1 MIWYKSSIQER
12 SSPLGAKMGRGL
24 PVCQQIREKIIE
36 MFKNNVPQRKIGRD
50 LDISPSTVHNI
61 IKRFK
66 ESGGISVRKGQ
77 GRKPKLNNR
86 DLRSLRRHCIKNR
99 PSSISDITTWAQDYF
114 GKPLSST
121 TICSY
126 IHKCQLKLYCA
137 KRKPYVN
144 SVQKHRRL
152 LWARRHL
159 GWTIT
164 QWKRVLWSDESVF
177 QVFFGRNGCRVLRTK
192 EEKDHPDCYQQQVQ
206 KPGSV
211 MVWGCVSALGKGNLH
226 FCDGTINAEKY
237 IEILEH
243 NMLPSR
249 RHLFQGRPCIFQQ
262 DNAKPHSA
270 HITKSWLRRK
280 RVRVLDWPAC
290 SPDLSPIENVW
301 RILKRKMRQ
310 RRPRTVAH
318 LKTCLQEEWDKITP
332 ETLHHLV
339 SSVPKRLFKCC
350 EKEWQHYKV
359 VNALLSQLFLECVA
373 GLNDRKGCI
382 FTNDM
387 KLTRQN
393 MKYFVHIVCNKIQ
406 VKVNLEITTFFF
418 YLLFPYCP
426 SFFWFGVVCKHQNAS
441 IILILL
447 HLE

>member
-1 MIWYKSSIQER
+1 
-12 SSPLGAKMGRGL
+12 MGRGS

-99 PSSISDITTWAQDYF
+99 HSSISDITTWAQDYF

-144 SVQKHRRL
+144 SVQKRRRL

-177 QVFFGRNGCRVLRTK
+177 QVFFW
-192 EEKDHPDCYQQQVQ
+192 EEWTPCAPDQ
-206 KPGSV
+206 
-211 MVWGCVSALGKGNLH
+211 
-226 FCDGTINAEKY
+226 
-237 IEILEH
+237 
-243 NMLPSR
+243 
-249 RHLFQGRPCIFQQ
+249 
-262 DNAKPHSA
+262 
-270 HITKSWLRRK
+270 RRK
-280 RVRVLDWPAC
+280 GSSRLLPAT
-290 SPDLSPIENVW
+290 SPKARYGYHGMGLCQCPW
-301 RILKRKMRQ
+301 Q
-310 RRPRTVAH
+310 R
-318 LKTCLQEEWDKITP
+318 
-332 ETLHHLV
+332 
-339 SSVPKRLFKCC
+339 
-350 EKEWQHYKV
+350 
-359 VNALLSQLFLECVA
+359 
-373 GLNDRKGCI
+373 
-382 FTNDM
+382 
-387 KLTRQN
+387 
-393 MKYFVHIVCNKIQ
+393 
-406 VKVNLEITTFFF
+406 
-418 YLLFPYCP
+418 
-426 SFFWFGVVCKHQNAS
+426 
-441 IILILL
+441 
-447 HLE
+447 

>member
-1 MIWYKSSIQER
+1 M
-12 SSPLGAKMGRGL
+12 
-24 PVCQQIREKIIE
+24 
-36 MFKNNVPQRKIGRD
+36 
-50 LDISPSTVHNI
+50 
-61 IKRFK
+61 
-66 ESGGISVRKGQ
+66 RKGQ

-99 PSSISDITTWAQDYF
+99 HSSISDITTWAQDYF

-121 TICSY
+121 TIRSY

-144 SVQKHRRL
+144 SVQKRRRL

-177 QVFFGRNGCRVLRTK
+177 QVFFGRNGRRVLRTK

-301 RILKRKMRQ
+301 RILKRKCDNEDPVLLPTLRLVC
-310 RRPRTVAH
+310 RKNGTKLH
-318 LKTCLQEEWDKITP
+318 LKHFITWCLQ
-332 ETLHHLV
+332 
-339 SSVPKRLFKCC
+339 S
-350 EKEWQHYKV
+350 
-359 VNALLSQLFLECVA
+359 
-373 GLNDRKGCI
+373 LNV
-382 FTNDM
+382 F
-387 KLTRQN
+387 
-393 MKYFVHIVCNKIQ
+393 
-406 VKVNLEITTFFF
+406 
-418 YLLFPYCP
+418 
-426 SFFWFGVVCKHQNAS
+426 
-441 IILILL
+441 
-447 HLE
+447 

>member
-1 MIWYKSSIQER
+1 MLTVSR
-12 SSPLGAKMGRGL
+12 
-24 PVCQQIREKIIE
+24 
-36 MFKNNVPQRKIGRD
+36 
-50 LDISPSTVHNI
+50 STVD
-61 IKRFK
+61 F
-66 ESGGISVRKGQ
+66 SGLGGFWDGPSHSGNVCCGQ
-77 GRKPKLNNR
+77 MN
-86 DLRSLRRHCIKNR
+86 
-99 PSSISDITTWAQDYF
+99 QYF
-114 GKPLSST
+114 R
-121 TICSY
+121 Y
-126 IHKCQLKLYCA
+126 
-137 KRKPYVN
+137 
-144 SVQKHRRL
+144 
-152 LWARRHL
+152 
-159 GWTIT
+159 
-164 QWKRVLWSDESVF
+164 
-177 QVFFGRNGCRVLRTK
+177 FFGRNGRRVLRTK

-339 SSVPKRLFKCC
+339 SSVPKRLLSVWKGMATLQSGKCFTVPTFFGMC
-350 EKEWQHYKV
+350 CRSEWQERMY
-359 VNALLSQLFLECVA
+359 
-373 GLNDRKGCI
+373 I
-382 FTNDM
+382 TNDM

-393 MKYFVHIVCNKIQ
+393 MKYFV
-406 VKVNLEITTFFF
+406 F
-418 YLLFPYCP
+418 
-426 SFFWFGVVCKHQNAS
+426 
-441 IILILL
+441 ILSAMKYKSK
-447 HLE
+447 